1 MPDYGLLILPSTNRV
16 YADAA
21 VGLTTAELAVFNQ
34 TVLDGRLTGIAETRL
49 GGVPYVSFHAE
60 DLGDRDVAYLANVS
74 SIYALFR
81 IEGGLLAP
89 VELTPLDKFDDDLIT
104 IQKYQGKTNEQFTKL
119 LLNVTLLSSASAGEL
134 LDRPLTVLDPLCGR
148 GTTLNHAIM
157 YGYHAAGLDTDQK
170 DFDAYTAFLRT
181 WLQRK
186 RIKHQLDVSRV
197 RRDKRYLGRR
207 LDASIGVTKEEYK
220 AGEHLTVRYVN
231 ADTTQALEF
240 FGANDFDVI
249 VADTPYGV
257 QHGSRTADTGLHR
270 SPLDLLA
277 AATPVWAQLLR
288 PGGALG
294 LSLNTN
300 VASRADAAKLLIDAG
315 LEPLDS
321 GPYLGFPH
329 RVDQAIMRDIL
340 IARRPA

>member
-1 MPDYGLLILPSTNRV
+1 MPDYGLLILPSANRV

-34 TVLDGRLTGIAETRL
+34 TVLDGRLSEVAETRL
-49 GGVPYVSFHAE
+49 GGIPYVTFHAE
-60 DLGDRDVAYLANVS
+60 HLGDRDVEYLANLS

-81 IEGGLLAP
+81 IEGDLLAP
-89 VELTPLDKFDDDLIT
+89 VELNPLDKFDDDLIT
-104 IQKYQGKTNEQFTKL
+104 ILKYQGKTNEQFTKL
-119 LLNVTLLSSASAGEL
+119 LLNVTLLSSAFAGEL
-134 LDRPLTVLDPLCGR
+134 LDRPLNVLDPLCGR
-148 GTTLNHAIM
+148 GTTLNQAIM
-157 YGYHAAGLDTDQK
+157 YGYHAAGLDTDQQ
-170 DFDAYTAFLRT
+170 DFDAYAAFLRT

-186 RIKHQLDVSRV
+186 RIKHQVEVSRI
-197 RRDKRYLGRR
+197 RRDKRHVGRL
-207 LDASIGVTKEEYK
+207 LDASIGVSKEGYK

-231 ADTTQALEF
+231 ADTTHAREF
-240 FGANDFDVI
+240 FGANGFDVI

-257 QHGSRTADTGLHR
+257 QHGSRTAGQGLHR

-277 AATPVWAQLLR
+277 AAAPVWVELLR

-300 VASRADAAKLLIDAG
+300 VASRADATKFLIDAG
-315 LEPLDS
+315 LEPLEA
-321 GPYLGFPH
+321 GPYLGFRH

-340 IARRPA
+340 VARRPA